1 MIVSIEGTPSCC
13 RGLTKHVRWAAVLPQ
28 STVSM
33 STSVSSLVDGVRHA
47 LDSLKLAKQRADHET
62 QRPVLVTNLM
72 HTPSPVGEED
82 RAFCHDF
89 VLRHLGVM
97 LSAMNTTMTDV
108 VFVHVAFDVAGAYER
123 QIADHDAITSSAIVT
138 YDEFVRDAC
147 EVSIP
152 ALAADVDIA
161 VEAAKIS
168 SKIKAAWISERST
181 RPASA

>member
-28 STVSM
+28 STVTM
-33 STSVSSLVDGVRHA
+33 STSVSSLVDGIRHA
-47 LDSLKLAKQRADHET
+47 LDSLKLTNQRADHET

-97 LSAMNTTMTDV
+97 LSAMNTTTA
-108 VFVHVAFDVAGAYER
+108 FVHVAFDVAGAYER

-161 VEAAKIS
+161 VEAGKIS
-168 SKIKAAWISERST
+168 SKIKSWISDRST

>member
-97 LSAMNTTMTDV
+97 LSAMNTPTA
-108 VFVHVAFDVAGAYER
+108 FVHVAFDVAGAYER

-168 SKIKAAWISERST
+168 SKTKSWISERST

>member
-1 MIVSIEGTPSCC
+1 
-13 RGLTKHVRWAAVLPQ
+13 
-28 STVSM
+28 M

-82 RAFCHDF
+82 RAFCHEF
-89 VLRHLGVM
+89 VRRHLGVM
-97 LSAMNTTMTDV
+97 LNTTMTDII
-108 VFVHVAFDVAGAYER
+108 FVHIAFDVAGAYEQ

-152 ALAADVDIA
+152 ALAADVEIA

-168 SKIKAAWISERST
+168 SNIKKWISDRSIQ
-181 RPASA
+181 PASA